1 MSSESQWGFIS
12 IWSPG
17 VSVDTR
23 ELGDLTRVVKYPAN
37 NVCYQMRMQFVP
49 RQHGANHHLPPL
61 VIRLCLGVS
70 LVICLSDPID
80 HSRLHFWIICW
91 LFSKVIIIVTVT
103 FEGHHHLSRDTLTN
117 SQARVQVPNS
127 RYKILEMTSS
137 HGGWALVSWLLIQI
151 NHLHT

>member
-23 ELGDLTRVVKYPAN
+23 ELGDLTRVVKYPEN

-49 RQHGANHHLPPL
+49 RQHAANHHLPPL

-103 FEGHHHLSRDTLTN
+103 FEGHHHLSCDTLTN
-117 SQARVQVPNS
+117 SQARVQVKVPNP
-127 RYKILEMTSS
+127 RYKNTLDEIKPWWLGLGIMT
-137 HGGWALVSWLLIQI
+137 IDT
-151 NHLHT
+151 N